1 MERVRTDGH
10 AERLRRERE
19 KRAFE
24 RLPRV
29 SWASRGHA
37 PQNGGKS
44 AGRRRDASLC
54 PPAGVIHHLNA
65 GGNLWLQFSAF
76 IAAALGLGK
85 HAAPAVTPS
94 RRRHI
99 VPLIGPPPR
108 ASAEGPPARD
118 GVTNER
124 RAGCKWNVSA
134 AAFMVIGNIKHESQA
149 A

>member
-1 MERVRTDGH
+1 MLAGSWREQIAVPQTAAPPWRVNNPSLRDLWSASGRTDTPKRS
-10 AERLRRERE
+10 EERE

-37 PQNGGKS
+37 PQSGGKS

-76 IAAALGLGK
+76 ITAALGLGK

-99 VPLIGPPPR
+99 VPLIGPPP
-108 ASAEGPPARD
+108 P
-118 GVTNER
+118 GVR
-124 RAGCKWNVSA
+124 
-134 AAFMVIGNIKHESQA
+134 
-149 A
+149 